1 MASCRLPLIPFPPI
15 NARAPGR
22 RARRAIC
29 AGLLVLVSAFPLAA
43 VAAGSAQS
51 SDVDV
56 TVRRDG
62 EAIVIDVDL
71 RVDASPQQ
79 AWSVLTDY
87 DHMAGFVSSLT
98 MSRVVARSDG
108 KLEVAQ
114 ISQYALGPFHFKFDN
129 LREVELVPLLE
140 IRSQMIRGDMKAS
153 TFTTR
158 LVPEGRGTR
167 ILNHGRMIPDR
178 WIPPVIGI
186 DVIRNATRKQF
197 SELRAEIVRRSRH
210 TALSPHF
217 NSSGGFHVQL
227 YRCNRHSRS
236 PRQSRDVQAHVER
249 VGQRA
254 PQARRALLLRLD
266 QR

>member
-1 MASCRLPLIPFPPI
+1 MGRL
-15 NARAPGR
+15 ARC
-22 RARRAIC
+22 AIYV
-29 AGLLVLVSAFPLAA
+29 GLLALVSVLPFAA
-43 VAAGSAQS
+43 AAAESPQS

-62 EAIVIDVDL
+62 EAIIIDVDL

-79 AWSVLTDY
+79 AWEVLTDY
-87 DHMAGFVSSLT
+87 NHMAAFVSSLT
-98 MSRVVARSDG
+98 MSRVVTRSDG

-129 LREVELVPLLE
+129 VREVELVPPLE
-140 IRSQMIRGDMKAS
+140 IRSLMIRGDMKAS

-158 LVPEGRGTR
+158 LLPEGGGTR

-178 WIPPVIGI
+178 WIPPLIGTDMI
-186 DVIRNATRKQF
+186 KTATRKQF
-197 SELRAEIVRRSRH
+197 SELRAEIVRRSRR

>member
-1 MASCRLPLIPFPPI
+1 MTLFSPGNSRALGRL
-15 NARAPGR
+15 AQ
-22 RARRAIC
+22 RAIC
-29 AGLLVLVSAFPLAA
+29 GALLALSLASPLAA
-43 VAAGSAQS
+43 APAQS
-51 SDVDV
+51 PQSDDVGV

-71 RVDASPQQ
+71 TVDASPQQ
-79 AWSVLTDY
+79 AWEVLTDY
-87 DHMAGFVSSLT
+87 DHMAAFVSSLA
-98 MSRVVARSDG
+98 MSRIVARSDG
-108 KLEVAQ
+108 TLEVAQ
-114 ISQYALGPFHFKFDN
+114 VSQYAFGPFHFKFDN

-197 SELRAEIVRRSRH
+197 SELRAEIERRSRM
-210 TALSPHF
+210 L
-217 NSSGGFHVQL
+217 
-227 YRCNRHSRS
+227 
-236 PRQSRDVQAHVER
+236 
-249 VGQRA
+249 
-254 PQARRALLLRLD
+254 
-266 QR
+266 